1 MSFARA
7 MSQHTGNLTLPAF
20 ECAAKRTNVT
30 ETKSLAYG
38 RNRQPLRM
46 KQFHRYARARSIA

>member
-1 MSFARA
+1 MA
-7 MSQHTGNLTLPAF
+7 QHTRNLTLPAF

-46 KQFHRYARARSIA
+46 KQFHRHARARSIA